1 MEKDLVEE
9 LKQARR
15 LVVSLAKEVD
25 FKNQKLWEL
34 ERKFNEAST
43 ALGRMVAEK
52 DKLHESFAEEMRKM
66 QFIEQKSEQL
76 KYESECKIKKI
87 QSNGVENEKLIQDLF
102 YKQKELEQ
110 QKSELDKRE
119 AEFEVERKK
128 FLAEK
133 EKLKSQVPLEGDYNM
148 TFQIEDLMSELA
160 EKTEELND
168 MEVLNQTLIMK
179 EHMSNDQLQE
189 ARKELLNVLPDLTDS
204 SVVGVKRMGEV
215 NQKPFQDAC
224 LQKFSIEEAE
234 MRAMELSSLWQIKVN
249 NSNWHPFKQV
259 FKDEKLQVY
268 MQMATCEHY
277 EECCKA
283 RALVVQFAREIDY
296 KNEKLFEM
304 ERRMDERE
312 KEFQAY
318 KEENERLKDK
328 MELLKKEVEKL
339 VKVLEETQYKSL
351 LEQKKLL
358 AKNEKLKYEFESQK
372 KLCGRLDAD
381 LKEQGY
387 DLMVQK
393 SSLINREKL
402 IFERECQ
409 LNKRIKML
417 QETED
422 RQVLKDTSIMRK
434 EQKVED
440 PSCNRSDDT
449 YAPGKDAEEKLRKE
463 LEYFESL
470 NKTLM
475 IKESMSNR
483 ELQDARNEVIE
494 GLEGMLNPRSVFCI
508 KRMGE
513 VNRKVFQEICQQSCT
528 AEDWEEQSATL
539 CSLWERRVRDAH
551 WHPFKRV
558 TIDGKLQT
566 SSRWN

>member
-1 MEKDLVEE
+1 
-9 LKQARR
+9 
-15 LVVSLAKEVD
+15 
-25 FKNQKLWEL
+25 
-34 ERKFNEAST
+34 
-43 ALGRMVAEK
+43 
-52 DKLHESFAEEMRKM
+52 
-66 QFIEQKSEQL
+66 
-76 KYESECKIKKI
+76 
-87 QSNGVENEKLIQDLF
+87 
-102 YKQKELEQ
+102 
-110 QKSELDKRE
+110 
-119 AEFEVERKK
+119 
-128 FLAEK
+128 
-133 EKLKSQVPLEGDYNM
+133 
-148 TFQIEDLMSELA
+148 
-160 EKTEELND
+160 
-168 MEVLNQTLIMK
+168 
-179 EHMSNDQLQE
+179 
-189 ARKELLNVLPDLTDS
+189 
-204 SVVGVKRMGEV
+204 
-215 NQKPFQDAC
+215 
-224 LQKFSIEEAE
+224 
-234 MRAMELSSLWQIKVN
+234 
-249 NSNWHPFKQV
+249 
-259 FKDEKLQVY
+259 

-434 EQKVED
+434 EQKAPMVAHYVVDQQPLQLIKVED

-558 TIDGKLQT
+558 TIDGKLQEVINEDDKKLKGLKNEWGENAYQAVADALLELNEYNPSGRYPVPELWNSKRGRRASLKEIIGYIIKQWRTHKRRRT
-566 SSRWN
+566 SVR